1 MTPYVEHQQ
10 GMMQHIVL
18 DFYLIAYLEFTVLTL
33 CNPIMIVA
41 KILHPH
47 HSVWQI
53 GYLDNG
59 IWLQVSG
66 ADFLIRGIKV
76 RVSLVL
82 NLRQLFPV
90 GIAQI
95 AGNGIKSTGMGRT
108 FILGKTH
115 ESFQR
120 CGTNTDTCLT
130 LNVE

>member
-1 MTPYVEHQQ
+1 MTPDIEHQQ

-18 DFYLIAYLEFTVLTL
+18 DFYLIAYLEFAVLAIH
-33 CNPIMIVA
+33 NPIMVVT
-41 KILHPH
+41 KIPHPH

-53 GYLDNG
+53 GYLNYG
-59 IWLQVSG
+59 ILLQVSG
-66 ADFLIRGIKV
+66 ADFLIRGVKV
-76 RVSLVL
+76 RVSLIL
-82 NLRQLFPV
+82 NLRQLFPM

-95 AGNGIKSTGMGRT
+95 AGNGIKSTGMGRA

>member
-10 GMMQHIVL
+10 GMMQHKIL
-18 DFYLIAYLEFTVLTL
+18 DFHFIAHLEFTVLAL
-33 CNPIMIVA
+33 HNPIMFVA

-59 IWLQVSG
+59 IWQQVG
-66 ADFLIRGIKV
+66 RADFLIRGIKV
-76 RVSLVL
+76 RVPLIL
-82 NLRQLFPV
+82 NLCQLFPM

-95 AGNGIKSTGMGRT
+95 AGNGIKSTGMGRA
-108 FILGKTH
+108 FILGKAH
-115 ESFQR
+115 KSFQCR
-120 CGTNTDTCLT
+120 GTNTDTRLT

>member
-1 MTPYVEHQQ
+1 MTPDVEHQE
-10 GMMQHIVL
+10 GMMQHKGL
-18 DFYLIAYLEFTVLTL
+18 DLHLIANLEFAVLAL
-33 CNPIMIVA
+33 CYPIMIVA

-59 IWLQVSG
+59 IWQQVG
-66 ADFLIRGIKV
+66 RADFLIRGIKV
-76 RVSLVL
+76 RVSLIL
-82 NLRQLFPV
+82 NLRQLFPM

-95 AGNGIKSTGMGRT
+95 AGNGIKSTGMGRA